1 MIKTFSLEP
10 GQPLTDEQLGEIEEA
25 RKHPI
30 VFDKDCKE
38 LSPAM
43 IKAFKNAAIRQD
55 HRIKP
60 NPREAVLL
68 IGLQASGKSTF
79 YRQMLS
85 GDHVHINLD
94 TLHTRNKEWLLLER
108 CLQNGFSFTVD
119 NTNPTIAEREKYIVP
134 AKGYGYKITGYFFQS
149 VIADCMERN
158 RARQG
163 KARVPDKAIPCTSNR
178 LELPSYQEG
187 FDQLYYVKLKQ
198 GRFLI
203 EEWKET
209 L

>member
-1 MIKTFSLEP
+1 MIKTISPGP
-10 GQPLTDEQLGEIEEA
+10 GQPLTDQQLGEIEEA
-25 RKHPI
+25 RPPI
-30 VFDKDCKE
+30 VFDKDCE
-38 LSPAM
+38 EPSPAM
-43 IKAFKNAAIRQD
+43 IKAFKSAASRQGY
-55 HRIKP
+55 RIKP

-85 GDHVHINLD
+85 GDHIHINLD
-94 TLHTRNKEWLLLER
+94 TLHTRNKEWLLLEH

-134 AKGYGYKITGYFFQS
+134 AKEYGYKIIGYFFQS

>member
-1 MIKTFSLEP
+1 MVRTFTLEP
-10 GQPLTDEQLGEIEEA
+10 SQPLIGEQLEEI
-25 RKHPI
+25 K
-30 VFDKDCKE
+30 
-38 LSPAM
+38 
-43 IKAFKNAAIRQD
+43 
-55 HRIKP
+55 
-60 NPREAVLL
+60 EAVLL

-79 YRQMLS
+79 YHQMLD

-94 TLHTRNKEWLLLER
+94 TLHTRNKERLLLEH
-108 CLQNGFSFTVD
+108 CLQNGYSFAVD
-119 NTNPTIAEREKYIVP
+119 NTNPTMAEREKYIVP
-134 AKGYGYKITGYFFQS
+134 AKEYGYKITGYFFQS
-149 VIADCMERN
+149 IIADCMERN

-187 FDQLYYVKLKQ
+187 FDRLYYVKLEHD
-198 GRFLI
+198 RFLI

>member
-1 MIKTFSLEP
+1 MIKTFTLEP
-10 GQPLTDEQLGEIEEA
+10 GQPLTDEQLGEMEEA

-30 VFDKDCKE
+30 VFDKDCEE
-38 LSPAM
+38 LSSAM
-43 IKAFKNAAIRQD
+43 MKVFKSAAIRQG
-55 HRIKP
+55 HKR
-60 NPREAVLL
+60 NPSPKEAALL

-85 GDHVHINLD
+85 EDHVHINLD
-94 TLHTRNKEWLLLER
+94 TLHTRNKERLLLEH
-108 CLQNGFSFTVD
+108 CLQNGCSFAVD

-134 AKGYGYKITGYFFQS
+134 AKEYGYQITGYFFQS

-187 FDQLYYVKLKQ
+187 FDRLYYVKLEQ
-198 GRFLI
+198 DRFLI

>member
-1 MIKTFSLEP
+1 MIKTISPGP
-10 GQPLTDEQLGEIEEA
+10 GQPLTDQQLGEIEEA
-25 RKHPI
+25 RPPI
-30 VFDKDCKE
+30 VFDKDCE
-38 LSPAM
+38 EPSPAM
-43 IKAFKNAAIRQD
+43 IKAFKSAASRQGY
-55 HRIKP
+55 RIKP

-94 TLHTRNKEWLLLER
+94 TLHTRNKEWLLLEH

-134 AKGYGYKITGYFFQS
+134 AKEYGYKITGYFFQS

>member
-94 TLHTRNKEWLLLER
+94 TLHTRNKEWLLLEH